1 MNHSR
6 ERNEQLHQALREAD
20 LTYDQLALAVRQ
32 IAAHSGRELKTNK
45 SAVGFWVRGGDPD
58 PSTATYIA
66 EAISRRLG
74 RHLSPS
80 DLGFRTPE
88 SDRAQA
94 AAVGL
99 AIGPDPVAMLRLIGE
114 ADINRRKFVTG
125 AAYSVAAAALPLGR
139 AEADEAQAR
148 ATTSAGR
155 LVGETDVTTVR
166 SMLKAFTAID
176 ESQGGRHGRSAV
188 VQYLRS
194 DVADLTQGRFLKEST
209 RVDALTAAAALT
221 FLAGWKAY
229 DAGEHGL
236 AQRYYLQALGLTR
249 EAGNPLHEAWVLRIM
264 AHNGMDIEQPEHTL
278 ALAEAALDLAKDRA
292 EPGMLSMFV
301 VCRAR
306 ALSYTGRG
314 TEAVR
319 EIRRAQDLAMRGDG
333 DEIPYWT
340 ALFGPPRAAVSS
352 HSAKV
357 FRTLRDHA
365 NAEKQYGAAGRSY
378 SRADGGL
385 SRITALSLASQGKEQ
400 AAQGHL
406 EQACGTWG
414 QALTY
419 FEGVYSDRAV
429 KQVDS
434 IRRRLATFE
443 RRGVRAAVE
452 LDERARIWQ
461 SCYA

>member
-45 SAVGFWVRGGDPD
+45 SAVGHWVRGGDPD
-58 PSTATYIA
+58 PATATYIA

-114 ADINRRKFVTG
+114 ADIKRRKILTG

-139 AEADEAQAR
+139 AEAAEAQAR
-148 ATTSAGR
+148 ATAASGR

-176 ESQGGRHGRSAV
+176 EQQGGRHGRSAV
-188 VQYLRS
+188 VQYLNS
-194 DVADLTQGRFLKEST
+194 DVAEITRGRFLKEST
-209 RVDALTAAAALT
+209 RAEAATAAAAIS
-221 FLAGWKAY
+221 FLCGWKAY
-229 DAGEHGL
+229 DAGEHGM
-236 AQRYYLQALGLTR
+236 AQRYYHQSLGLTR
-249 EAGNPLHEAWVLRIM
+249 EAGNPLHEAWVLRIL
-264 AHNGMDIEQPEHTL
+264 AHNGMDIDQPGHTL
-278 ALAEAALDLAKDRA
+278 DLADAALDLAKHHA
-292 EPGMLSMFV
+292 GPGMLSMFV

-306 ALSYTGRG
+306 ALSYAGRG
-314 TEAVR
+314 TEAVS
-319 EIRRAQDLAMRGDG
+319 EIRRAQDLAMRGEG

-340 ALFGPPRAAVSS
+340 ALFGSPRAAVSS

-357 FRTLRDHA
+357 FRTLRDHP
-365 NAEKQYGAAGRSY
+365 NAEKQYGAASRGY
-378 SRADGGL
+378 SGADGSL
-385 SRITALSLASQGKEQ
+385 SRITALSLAAQGKEQ

-434 IRRRLATFE
+434 IRSRLKTFE

-452 LDERARIWQ
+452 LDERARNWQ